1 MVVYKEDSPT
11 AAVDEL
17 GVRRSIG
24 GSGSPTPAKGRSSLP
39 APSGKPLAH
48 VRFLLSDGQNE
59 E

>member
-17 GVRRSIG
+17 GVRRSLG

-48 VRFLLSDGQNE
+48 VRFLLSDG
-59 E
+59 